1 MKASSAVTVDYVQ
14 LHTHVR
20 DQHLTQF
27 AENVPKLFFACL
39 SHVAH
44 TLIIPTG
51 DLPASLPSASSTTD
65 LRSDLE
71 IDYPERITIRV
82 VNFPVSTDLS
92 EIKSQSIDKLKSI
105 RGTVVRVS
113 SSKPMLVKIGVR
125 CGKCSAVW
133 MIYCRDGVPQQPQSC
148 FKSDCASKE
157 FSVAREYAQTDD
169 WQRIRLQ
176 ELSETST
183 QGRIPITKDVEVIGL
198 EVDRCVPGD
207 VVTVVGVI
215 RPVSVSETRGQ
226 GNRGVGR
233 SGLALP
239 KKSGGGGRGK
249 GKQDGDA
256 SPLMPAEKAKAPIY
270 DTYVEANSV
279 QTTRAVASSDAGNLA
294 LDANSDLSMLSV
306 PEMYG
311 VLQIANH
318 PTPFS
323 LIVASLCPS
332 IYGHELV
339 KAGLLLAL
347 LGGSKH
353 HDESCEAMSLRSDVH
368 VLIVGDPGLGKS
380 QMLTSVNKL
389 APRSFYVCGSYASAA
404 GLTVSIHK
412 EQGSHDYTL
421 EAGALVL
428 ANNGIAII
436 DELDKMQTELDAL
449 LEAMEQQ
456 QISVAKAGIVCTLPA
471 KATILAAANPRQG
484 HYDKNR
490 TIAENLNMSAA
501 ILSRFDLIFVLLDK
515 PDVAKD
521 EKISEHIFA
530 QHSVNGLAGG
540 GHPWK
545 DKHPSASQT
554 PAAPTQQ
561 GRHGS
566 SVSDVPPPASLFER
580 LRSFPS
586 DVSLLPHSLLN
597 RYIGYAK
604 RFVHPVLTAPAK
616 LVLQDFYLSLRRSH
630 HSQDGTPVTTRQLE
644 SLIRLA
650 EARAKVE
657 LRNEVTEADARDVIE
672 IMRMS
677 LRDALDA
684 DGFES
689 VNMGTTGRRGKAT
702 AGKQLVT
709 ELQRMARDS
718 GNPQFTKSQ
727 IYEVSRRL
735 KLSSSSGFDEMLDAL
750 NFDGFLIRVSN
761 HAWKI
766 FGV

>member
-1 MKASSAVTVDYVQ
+1 MQ
-14 LHTHVR
+14 LLTQVR

-27 AENVPKLFFACL
+27 AENVAKLFFACL

-44 TLIIPTG
+44 TLIIPVG
-51 DLPASLPSASSTTD
+51 DSPAILPSSSSTTD
-65 LRSDLE
+65 LRNDTE

-82 VNFPVSTDLS
+82 VNFPVATDLS
-92 EIKSQSIDKLKSI
+92 DIKSQSIDKLKSL

-133 MIYCRDGVPQQPQSC
+133 MIYCRDGVPNHPQSC

-157 FSVAREYAQTDD
+157 FSIAREYAQTDD

-233 SGLALP
+233 SGLAIP
-239 KKSGGGGRGK
+239 KKSGGAGRGK
-249 GKQDGDA
+249 GKQDADA
-256 SPLMPAEKAKAPIY
+256 NPLMPAEKAKAPIY

-279 QTTRAVASSDAGNLA
+279 QTTRAIASTDSGKTA
-294 LDANSDLSMLSV
+294 LDTNSDLSMLSV

-318 PTPFS
+318 PTPFA

-353 HDESCEAMSLRSDVH
+353 HDENCEAMSLRSDVH

-530 QHSVNGLAGG
+530 QHSVNGQVGG
-540 GHPWK
+540 NAWK
-545 DKHPSASQT
+545 PKPASSQKP
-554 PAAPTQQ
+554 PASTQQ

-566 SVSDVPPPASLFER
+566 SVSDVPPPESLFER
-580 LRSFPS
+580 LRSFSPEG
-586 DVSLLPHSLLN
+586 LLPHSLLN

-689 VNMGTTGRRGKAT
+689 VNMGTTGKRGKTA
-702 AGKQLVT
+702 AGKQLVH
-709 ELQRMARDS
+709 ELQRLAKENGS
-718 GNPQFTKSQ
+718 PQFTKAQ
-727 IYEVSRRL
+727 IFEVSRRL
-735 KLSSSSGFDEMLDAL
+735 KLSSSSGFDDMLESL
-750 NFDGFLIRVSN
+750 NFAGYLIRESN
-761 HAWKI
+761 HIWRI